1 MLFSFPAPRCEPG
14 EALLSQTSSR
24 PFYHYLDLDECGR
37 RNKRAAASR
46 KRGASPSSDGPRRPD
61 TLSFVRAP
69 GSAGAAPRA
78 YAGPAPLSPADC
90 PRWLGAARQGP
101 RRKEAQGQPGAP
113 ASLDAPRLPRRAPP
127 RYTRPCASPL
137 VSGLPGLPL
146 RLSPPGALFSSSQ
159 LFALCQELSS
169 PCKHQAGL
177 FQRPRNVS
185 GA

>member
-1 MLFSFPAPRCEPG
+1 MLFSFPPPRCEPG

-24 PFYHYLDLDECGR
+24 PFYHCLDECGR

-113 ASLDAPRLPRRAPP
+113 ASLDAPRLATRAPAHLP
-127 RYTRPCASPL
+127 WSRACLGCCSGFHRQVPCF
-137 VSGLPGLPL
+137 LPL
-146 RLSPPGALFSSSQ
+146 N
-159 LFALCQELSS
+159 SS
-169 PCKHQAGL
+169 PSAKSCHLHVSIRLAYS
-177 FQRPRNVS
+177 NVRGTS
-185 GA
+185 LAPEPS

>member
-24 PFYHYLDLDECGR
+24 PFYHCLDLDECGR

-46 KRGASPSSDGPRRPD
+46 KRGASPSSGGPRRPD

-78 YAGPAPLSPADC
+78 CAGPAPLSPADC

-101 RRKEAQGQPGAP
+101 RRTEAQGQPGAP
-113 ASLDAPRLPRRAPP
+113 ASLDTPRLPRRAPAHLP
-127 RYTRPCASPL
+127 WSRACLGCRSGFHRQVPCF
-137 VSGLPGLPL
+137 LPL
-146 RLSPPGALFSSSQ
+146 N
-159 LFALCQELSS
+159 SS
-169 PCKHQAGL
+169 PSAKSCHLHVSIRLAYS
-177 FQRPRNVS
+177 NVRGTS
-185 GA
+185 LAPEPS

>member
-1 MLFSFPAPRCEPG
+1 MLFSFPPPRCEPG
-14 EALLSQTSSR
+14 EALLSQTSSC
-24 PFYHYLDLDECGR
+24 PFYHCLDLDECGR

-113 ASLDAPRLPRRAPP
+113 ASLHAPRLATRAPAHLP
-127 RYTRPCASPL
+127 WSRACLGCRSGFHRQVPCF
-137 VSGLPGLPL
+137 LPL
-146 RLSPPGALFSSSQ
+146 N
-159 LFALCQELSS
+159 SS
-169 PCKHQAGL
+169 PSAKSCHLHVSIRLAYS
-177 FQRPRNVS
+177 NVRGTS
-185 GA
+185 LAPEPS

>member
-1 MLFSFPAPRCEPG
+1 MLFSFPPPRCEPG

-24 PFYHYLDLDECGR
+24 PFYHCLDLDECGR

-113 ASLDAPRLPRRAPP
+113 ASLDTPRLPRRAPAHLP
-127 RYTRPCASPL
+127 WSRACLGCRSGFHRQVPCF
-137 VSGLPGLPL
+137 LPL
-146 RLSPPGALFSSSQ
+146 N
-159 LFALCQELSS
+159 SS
-169 PCKHQAGL
+169 PSAKSCHLHVSIRLAYS
-177 FQRPRNVS
+177 NVRGTS
-185 GA
+185 LAPEPS

>member
-1 MLFSFPAPRCEPG
+1 MLFSFPPPRCEPG

-24 PFYHYLDLDECGR
+24 PFYHCLDLDECGR

-78 YAGPAPLSPADC
+78 CAGPAPRSHLLTVRDG
-90 PRWLGAARQGP
+90 LG
-101 RRKEAQGQPGAP
+101 RRGRDRGGKKRK
-113 ASLDAPRLPRRAPP
+113 ASQVRPP
-127 RYTRPCASPL
+127 HYTRPCASPL
-137 VSGLPGLPL
+137 VSGLPGLLL